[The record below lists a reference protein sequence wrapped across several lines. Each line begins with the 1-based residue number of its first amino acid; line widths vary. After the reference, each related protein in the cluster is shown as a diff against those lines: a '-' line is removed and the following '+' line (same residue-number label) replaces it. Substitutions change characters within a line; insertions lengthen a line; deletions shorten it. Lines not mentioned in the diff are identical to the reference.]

1 MDQIILKGLR
11 VNTHHGMTHQEK
23 SIGQELEIDVILD
36 CDLSKPGASDN
47 PEDTI
52 SRKELVKL
60 ISDCLSEGSDNL
72 MEYVAQETA
81 NTILH
86 QYPQAMKVEIE
97 LKQAQAP
104 IYADYD
110 YLVRILRTRESK

>member
-11 VNTHHGMTHQEK
+11 VHTHHGITSQEK
-23 SIGQELEIDVILD
+23 SMGQELEIDVTLD
-36 CDLSKPGASDN
+36 CDLSKPCVNDN

-52 SRKELVKL
+52 SRKDLVKL
-60 ISDCLSEGSDNL
+60 VSDCLSEGSDNL

-81 NTILH
+81 NAILRR
-86 QYPQAMKVEIE
+86 YPQVVKVEIE

-110 YLVRILRTRESK
+110 YLSVHIIRPISQ